1 MSALDDYKM
10 FLNVL
15 AQDEDGIAGD
25 IINKWAKVKAITHQI
40 EQGKMMPPPIPPE
53 ISPTQNTPMPT
64 ESNISPETTNTSPI

>member
-1 MSALDDYKM
+1 MTTATERYK
-10 FLNVL
+10 LLVNII
-15 AQDEDGIAGD
+15 AQKGIDGD
-25 IINKWAKVKAITHQI
+25 IISELSRVESMINQI